1 MGTARQRAWQSSGVD
16 APLGWW
22 VAAQVLYGWVVPEG
36 DLHSVLT
43 GAVAAQVVAADLRA
57 TACSVVADRPWVA
70 AVTAAA
76 DAAVSPSVVHRRRAG
91 LRLLLAVTEAAED
104 DPEIE
109 LAEAVA
115 AILTARTP
123 AEHRRAVRALTD
135 RLDADPRRYSPV
147 LASAW
152 VLVFGPTLLG
162 FLDEVSDQLGVLRT
176 GKPPA
181 AGGGVAPGAAHH
193 GAPAARHRA
202 GIHPRPDRDGRGGVG
217 HHPTVDPSP
226 PGDDP
231 AGGGAHGH
239 GMRRPGRGGT
249 RDVAGLRAPGSSP
262 TRAGRVAD
270 FAVMGGKRSGHVPRA
285 PAGPGCPHGPAP
297 MTRRTQATHAR
308 WQEGLSRLRAY
319 AHTHGAGNPH
329 TRAVVDGFR
338 LGRWAAVQRE
348 RYWANRLPPE
358 HITALQT
365 VPGWDWGRT
374 NADRWT
380 EGFTHLRS
388 YLDEHGT
395 TAVDT
400 LTVHEGFEL
409 GGWVARRRSNYHQGT
424 LSPTRVA
431 VLEALPGWVWT
442 RTEDQW
448 PPAYKP
454 SVPTSQ
460 NTAPQ
465 PCPRIPSTAATR
477 WAGGWPPAAP
487 STNGAP

>member
-1 MGTARQRAWQSSGVD
+1 MRRRRVLPWGALSDRELMGTARQRAWQSSGVD

-176 GKPPA
+176 GKPPLRA
-181 AGGGVAPGAAHH
+181 AALRRAQHTTVHQLHATGQVSTRALIGMAGVALGTIQRWIHHPPAMTLQGVGLTATECAARGGVAPATWRAYVHRGQ
-193 GAPAARHRA
+193 APPA
-202 GIHPRPDRDGRGGVG
+202 RGGS
-217 HHPTVDPSP
+217 PTLRLWEESEVDTFL
-226 PGDDP
+226 
-231 AGGGAHGH
+231 AH
-239 GMRRPGRGGT
+239 RPGPGART
-249 RDVAGLRAPGSSP
+249 DLR
-262 TRAGRVAD
+262 R
-270 FAVMGGKRSGHVPRA
+270 
-285 PAGPGCPHGPAP
+285 
-297 MTRRTQATHAR
+297 
-308 WQEGLSRLRAY
+308 
-319 AHTHGAGNPH
+319 
-329 TRAVVDGFR
+329 
-338 LGRWAAVQRE
+338 
-348 RYWANRLPPE
+348 
-358 HITALQT
+358 
-365 VPGWDWGRT
+365 
-374 NADRWT
+374 
-380 EGFTHLRS
+380 
-388 YLDEHGT
+388 
-395 TAVDT
+395 
-400 LTVHEGFEL
+400 
-409 GGWVARRRSNYHQGT
+409 
-424 LSPTRVA
+424 
-431 VLEALPGWVWT
+431 
-442 RTEDQW
+442 
-448 PPAYKP
+448 
-454 SVPTSQ
+454 
-460 NTAPQ
+460 
-465 PCPRIPSTAATR
+465 
-477 WAGGWPPAAP
+477 
-487 STNGAP
+487 